1 YLRDAIP
8 ETLPNIFYEKTRT
21 NYRLPL
27 VHLFKL
33 SGSVSNDPFYIKI
46 THLTGGT
53 LGDYTTTETLYDDN
67 ENPTVVKE
75 TKMSYDYDN
84 HYQPV
89 AMTTVTSDGEPI
101 IETFLYP
108 QSISSPNSV
117 EEDLLN
123 QNRLVPL
130 EIKTYK
136 DVNNDGYSDTSE
148 QLSATK
154 TIYDWFASG
163 SVLEPK
169 TIQTSKDSSLLTDRI
184 EFKAY
189 DSDGNIL
196 QVRKTDGIDIC
207 YIYGYDNYLPIAKI
221 ENAAYSQV

>member
-1 YLRDAIP
+1 
-8 ETLPNIFYEKTRT
+8 
-21 NYRLPL
+21 
-27 VHLFKL
+27 
-33 SGSVSNDPFYIKI
+33 
-46 THLTGGT
+46 
-53 LGDYTTTETLYDDN
+53 
-67 ENPTVVKE
+67 
-75 TKMSYDYDN
+75 
-84 HYQPV
+84 
-89 AMTTVTSDGEPI
+89 
-101 IETFLYP
+101 ETFLYP
-108 QSISSPNSV
+108 QSISSPSSV

-154 TIYDWFASG
+154 SIYDWFASG

-221 ENAAYSQV
+221 ENAAYSQVQSYVTNLQFLSDADDDHCLDSGSCDEKCLRMALNTLRSSLPNALVTTYTYDPLIGVTSITDPRGDTIYYEYDDFNRLKHIKDSDGNILSKNEYHYSNQN